1 VPFTAGAEQDLGH
14 GQTDQRGVRE
24 LRWPTESS
32 TWAEHDGDGAVQ
44 LLDEGVE
51 IGVHEASMVDV
62 ADATPILGSLVMF
75 GTVQHPDPTSE
86 SLI

>member
-1 VPFTAGAEQDLGH
+1 
-14 GQTDQRGVRE
+14 
-24 LRWPTESS
+24 
-32 TWAEHDGDGAVQ
+32 

-62 ADATPILGSLVMF
+62 ADATPILGSLVVS
-75 GTVQHPDPTSE
+75 GIVRHRPTSE